1 MPSSSSLQHVSHK
14 IILNWQRKSNP
25 LENYFFLVRTKIDVD
40 LKAKT
45 GKAAI
50 DENVTLQQI
59 RESIME
65 KVKDLISNFR
75 SDLKIWLVITIKT
88 NGILAVWRMRSTKS
102 GRQLLLFVKV
112 AKVFKSLFIKY
123 TIKVSDILTIFV
135 LNLIYFNSLL
145 RQCKS
150 SVLGAYGNNCTFIL
164 SNSLVSRPPIYLLR
178 FYLILDKNIRCFST

>member
-14 IILNWQRKSNP
+14 IILNWERKSNP

-75 SDLKIWLVITIKT
+75 SDLKI
-88 NGILAVWRMRSTKS
+88 
-102 GRQLLLFVKV
+102 
-112 AKVFKSLFIKY
+112 
-123 TIKVSDILTIFV
+123 
-135 LNLIYFNSLL
+135 
-145 RQCKS
+145 
-150 SVLGAYGNNCTFIL
+150 
-164 SNSLVSRPPIYLLR
+164 
-178 FYLILDKNIRCFST
+178 